1 MDLKSLYQ
9 VITRF
14 SQDIFSVEKID
25 VTKLPTTSAISF
37 KIFRAN
43 YLDGNKLPIIKGLV
57 HNDMRNA
64 YYGGVVEV
72 FRNEGFDLKYYDVTS
87 LYPFAML
94 NDMPTGNMLF
104 STDPNIN
111 NYFGI
116 VFVTVDT
123 TGLDPRYLNY
133 PLLPHRI
140 DGRMYNLLGT

>member
-1 MDLKSLYQ
+1 LHQ
-9 VITRF
+9 VINRF
-14 SQDIFSVEKID
+14 SQDIFNLEKID
-25 VTKLPTTSAISF
+25 ITKLPTNSSIAF

-43 YLDGNKLPIIKGLV
+43 YLENSKLPIIKGIV

-72 FRNEGFDLKYYDVTS
+72 FKNEGQNLKLYDVTS
-87 LYPFAML
+87 LYPSAML
-94 NDMPTGNMLF
+94 NDMPTGNMRF

-116 VFVTVDT
+116 VFVEVDT

-133 PLLPHRI
+133 PLLPHKI
-140 DGRMYNLLGT
+140 DGRMYNPLGK

>member
-1 MDLKSLYQ
+1 MLIFIK
-9 VITRF
+9 
-14 SQDIFSVEKID
+14 DIFNVEKID
-25 VTKLPTTSAISF
+25 ITKLQTNSAISF
-37 KIFRAN
+37 KIFRTN
-43 YLDGNKLPIIKGLV
+43 YLNGSKLPIIKGLA

-72 FRNEGFDLKYYDVTS
+72 FRNEGHNLKLYDVTS

-104 STDPNIN
+104 STDPSIN

-123 TGLDPRYLNY
+123 TGLEPKYLNY

-140 DGRMYNLLGT
+140 NGRMYNLLGS

>member
-1 MDLKSLYQ
+1 
-9 VITRF
+9 
-14 SQDIFSVEKID
+14 
-25 VTKLPTTSAISF
+25 
-37 KIFRAN
+37 
-43 YLDGNKLPIIKGLV
+43 
-57 HNDMRNA
+57 MRNA

-72 FRNEGFDLKYYDVTS
+72 FKNEGTNLKYYDVTS

-123 TGLDPRYLNY
+123 SGLDPNYLNY
-133 PLLPHRI
+133 PLLPHKI
-140 DGRMYNLLGT
+140 DGRMYNLLGS